1 MKARRRKDFP
11 AFMKTRKSA
20 QTEQSEYLEGCVME
34 RFRRAMVSPYR
45 FFVIAAVLAALFS
58 VLPTQADAPDGERM
72 LSGAPE
78 RAEEKEAGH
87 AAQQSGVPAGADLSE
102 RTQEGAYL
110 HRTLRYAC
118 GHSVQRRE
126 ALPPS
131 LVGLSHAALEKEIG
145 SVIPEGKITGF
156 SAQEVDVARQ
166 MEIPCPLHWVLR
178 LGENGKLEVLQ
189 NMTGEVLDVVGTTD
203 VDTELFTDEQRQTL
217 LDGMVFEDTQ
227 ALEGYME
234 SLTS

>member
-1 MKARRRKDFP
+1 
-11 AFMKTRKSA
+11 
-20 QTEQSEYLEGCVME
+20 ME

-58 VLPTQADAPDGERM
+58 VLPTQADAPVGED
-72 LSGAPE
+72 LLAAAPE
-78 RAEEKEAGH
+78 ERADAVQPG
-87 AAQQSGVPAGADLSE
+87 GVPAGADLSE
-102 RTQEGAYL
+102 RTQAGAYL

-189 NMTGEVLDVVGTTD
+189 NMTGEALDVVRTTD
-203 VDTELFTDEQRQTL
+203 ADTELLTNEQRQAL
-217 LDGMVFEDTQ
+217 LDGVVFEDTQ

>member
-1 MKARRRKDFP
+1 M
-11 AFMKTRKSA
+11 M
-20 QTEQSEYLEGCVME
+20 QE
-34 RFRRAMVSPYR
+34 RMRRAMVSPYR

-58 VLPTQADAPDGERM
+58 MLPTQADAPDGERM
-72 LSGAPE
+72 LAGAPE

-110 HRTLRYAC
+110 HRTLRYVC

-126 ALPPS
+126 ALPAQ
-131 LVGLSHAALEKEIG
+131 LIGLSHAALEAEIG
-145 SVIPEGKITGF
+145 AVIPEGQITGF
-156 SAQEVDVARQ
+156 STEEVDVAQQ
-166 MEIPCPLHWVLR
+166 MAIPCPLHWVLQ

-189 NMTGEVLDVVGTTD
+189 NMTGEALKVVRTTEA
-203 VDTELFTDEQRQTL
+203 DTELITNEQRQAL
-217 LDGMVFEDTQ
+217 LEGVVFEDTQ